1 MLLIIDLQHIY
12 YRCWYTRDKIGKEP
26 IIAKNG
32 RNVVHVKETFDEC
45 IKIIKDFEF
54 HYDEDESSVCICL
67 DSNNAPLLKKEQYPE
82 YKANRLGRLDETNKA
97 EIIYVAEALGRLG
110 ATVYG
115 RPGYEADDLVYSLVM
130 NHPETDKAIYTSDAD
145 LLMHVNDTTDV
156 WIRRAPE
163 YVRVKAPRYAHQ
175 VSFISS
181 KRKEAI
187 YNDMVLYKSSVGDS
201 SDNIKGINKY
211 GDKAYEKKIVELVE
225 IYPDLVVPADKEGTL
240 AFAKQYMGFK
250 EEQLTQFEYALGM
263 VFPYYCEGLEA
274 PASVPLKPF
283 LSKSHK

>member
-1 MLLIIDLQHIY
+1 MILLIDLQHIY
-12 YRCWYTRDKIGKEP
+12 YRCWYTRDKQP
-26 IIAKNG
+26 PLIATNG
-32 RNVVHVKETFDEC
+32 RDVSHVKATFEEC

-54 HYDEDESSVCICL
+54 HYDEDEAAVCICL
-67 DSNNAPLLKKEQYPE
+67 DSNSDKLVKKTNYPE
-82 YKANRLGRLDETNKA
+82 YKANRQGRLDEINKA

-115 RPGYEADDLVYSLVM
+115 RPGYEADDLVYTLVQD
-130 NHPETDKAIYTSDAD
+130 NPDTDKVIYTSDAD
-145 LLMHVNDTTDV
+145 LIMHVNPTTDV

-201 SDNIKGINKY
+201 SDNIKGIVRY
-211 GDKAYEKKIVELVE
+211 GDKAYANKIIELSE
-225 IYPDLVVPADKEGTL
+225 TYPNLEVPADREGTL
-240 AFAKQYMGFK
+240 AFAKEHMGFT
-250 EEQLTQFEYALGM
+250 EEQLQQFEHALGM
-263 VFPYYCEGLEA
+263 VFPYYCEDLET
-274 PASVPLKPF
+274 PKFVSLKSF
-283 LSKSHK
+283 LTKPSK